1 MDESLI
7 LAPVSPELVSAPAQA
22 AWRDYLAVIDSAR
35 AQLLNSRWAR
45 SRQFQTQAMYFISL
59 LQQFGFNTYLGPRQA
74 FPTFYQHLMFTP
86 VEHAWGAPCPDFRY
100 HWTAIDG
107 ARTYRIWGQRGST
120 LWLNIQAQRGW
131 YGDENVNIGSW
142 DVDDFTLGPDGSYE
156 IIASATPQRGNW
168 MKLDP
173 TAAYTCVLVRD
184 IWDDWDDARGATIRI
199 ECLDARPEDALFHDE
214 AGYCARLGKI
224 AKQTQASV
232 DFFLGTLDAIFDEVG
247 FNRFRLLQTR
257 SGEHAGS
264 PRAAYIHLCYDI
276 RPDEALIVECAL
288 PETPYWSLHI
298 CDWLQQTTDYRF
310 HHTSLNGRQA
320 HIGPGKIVRLVIC
333 AKDPGVRNWLDTC
346 GQLQGIALWRY
357 YLANDPVVPSVR
369 KVPLAELKSRLPP
382 DTPMTTPAE
391 RRAMIEWRRRKIGNR
406 FNV

>member
-1 MDESLI
+1 MNHLLSL
-7 LAPVSPELVSAPAQA
+7 ASVPQVSARSQT
-22 AWRDYLAVIDSAR
+22 AWLDYLAIIDSSR
-35 AQLLNSRWAR
+35 AKLLNSRWAR
-45 SRQFQTQAMYFISL
+45 SREFQTQAMYFISL

-74 FPTFYQHLMFTP
+74 FPAFYQHLMFTP

-107 ARTYRIWGQRGST
+107 ARTYRIWGQRGNT

-142 DVDDFTLGPDGSYE
+142 DVDDFTLEADGSYQ
-156 IIASATPQRGNW
+156 IIASPTPQRGNW
-168 MKLDP
+168 IKLDP
-173 TAAYTCVLVRD
+173 TAPYTCLLVRD
-184 IWDDWDDARGATIRI
+184 IWDDWNDPRGATVHI
-199 ECLDARPEDALFHDE
+199 ESLAPRPEDSLFHSE
-214 AGYCARLGKI
+214 AEYCERLTKI
-224 AKQTQASV
+224 ARQTQVSV
-232 DFFLGTLDAIFDEVG
+232 DFFLGTLDAVFDEVG
-247 FNRFRLLQTR
+247 FNRFRLLETR
-257 SGEHAGS
+257 HGEHAGS
-264 PRAAYIHLCYDI
+264 PRAAYMHLCYDI

-320 HIGPGKIVRLVIC
+320 YVGPDKVARLVIS
-333 AKDPGVRNWLDTC
+333 ARDPGVRNWLDTC

-357 YLANDPVVPSVR
+357 YLADNPVVPSVR
-369 KVPLAELKSRLPP
+369 KVPLAEVQSRMPA
-382 DTPMTTPAE
+382 DTPLTTAAE
-391 RRAMIEWRRRKIGNR
+391 RQAIIDWRRRKIGAR